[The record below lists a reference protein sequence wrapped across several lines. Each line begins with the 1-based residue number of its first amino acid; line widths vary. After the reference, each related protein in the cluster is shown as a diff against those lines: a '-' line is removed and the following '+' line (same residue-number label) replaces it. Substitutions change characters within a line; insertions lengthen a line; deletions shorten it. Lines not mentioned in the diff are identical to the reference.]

1 MDKKRSSKILAKAD
15 GETVAAISKEF
26 RETCGIVI
34 IKEPSKTLAMIK
46 MRDPVKAALFYLGE
60 VIVTEA
66 VVELDGT
73 KGAAVLMGDDAEKTL
88 NIAILDAAMNKGIFT
103 DEEKL
108 LTLERQ
114 QAELEQ
120 KEHAMHLKTMVSFS
134 SMDQEAPK

>member
-1 MDKKRSSKILAKAD
+1 MDKTRSSKILAKAD
-15 GETVAAISKEF
+15 GGTVAALAEEF
-26 RETCGIVI
+26 KVCRIVM

-46 MRDPVKAALFYLGE
+46 MRDPVKSTLFYIGE

-73 KGAAVLMGDDAEKTL
+73 KGTAVIMGDHAEKTL
-88 NIAILDAAMNKGIFT
+88 DIAIIDAAMNKGIFT
-103 DEEKL
+103 EEEKL
-108 LTLERQ
+108 LKLEQ
-114 QAELEQ
+114 QQLELEQ